1 MFAMIPEMGV
11 LITRQELWTGNIP
24 YHSRNSNSL
33 VYGLA
38 RTSLPELPEVGRP
51 AFQHSDYRDEVLD
64 IVRISCDR
72 EPNRRP
78 STATLVQ
85 MM

>member
-1 MFAMIPEMGV
+1 MIPKAGV
-11 LITRQELWTGNIP
+11 LTTRQELWTGKVP

-33 VYGLA
+33 LHSHA
-38 RTSLPELPEVGRP
+38 RANLPELPEVGRP
-51 AFQHSDYRDEVLD
+51 AFQHSDYRDEVED

-72 EPNRRP
+72 EPIRRP
-78 STATLVQ
+78 SAATLVQ